1 MSISITT
8 IQYKNAYNFYHRNAM
23 AIYEI
28 DNKKFMFGQS
38 EAQGN
43 KHFIQE
49 ILPDGRL
56 GDTTESGSSPIYYD
70 YATILEDGNKKY
82 LCCINTS
89 SAAIQLLELT
99 PDGKTKLVFADNYSQ
114 DGFETFIP
122 YMNNGVLFAYRQN
135 EASKRWEIVKLEQK
149 NEL

>member
-8 IQYKNAYNFYHRNAM
+8 IQYKNANNFYHTNAM
-23 AIYEI
+23 ATYEI
-28 DNKKFMFGQS
+28 NNKKFIFGQS
-38 EAQGN
+38 KTQSN
-43 KHFIQE
+43 WHFIQE

-56 GDTTESGSSPIYYD
+56 GSETENSSWPIYYD
-70 YATILEDGNKKY
+70 YVTVLEDGNKKY

-89 SAAIQLLELT
+89 SAAIQLLELI
-99 PDGKTKLVFADNYSQ
+99 PDGKTKLVFADKYSQ

-135 EASKRWEIVKLEQK
+135 ESSKRWEIVKLEQK
-149 NEL
+149 K